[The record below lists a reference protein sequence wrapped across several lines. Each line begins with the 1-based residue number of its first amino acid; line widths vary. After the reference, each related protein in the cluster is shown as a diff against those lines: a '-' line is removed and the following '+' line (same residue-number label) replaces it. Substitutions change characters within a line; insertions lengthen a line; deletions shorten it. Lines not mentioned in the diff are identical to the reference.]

1 MRLPLC
7 ELVISR
13 TFSCFLKF
21 RMLVFYPVHEKAS
34 CFRDIYTL
42 VMSLRW
48 TISVP
53 STLPKNLSLS
63 ISM

>member
-7 ELVISR
+7 ELVISRTFPHLPAPSR

-21 RMLVFYPVHEKAS
+21 RMLVFYPVHEKAN

-42 VMSLRW
+42 VMS
-48 TISVP
+48 SQ
-53 STLPKNLSLS
+53 
-63 ISM
+63 

>member
-21 RMLVFYPVHEKAS
+21 RMLVFYPVHEKVS

-42 VMSLRW
+42 VMSLQ
-48 TISVP
+48 
-53 STLPKNLSLS
+53 
-63 ISM
+63 